1 MAEMKTLDT
10 GELMKLLQSK
20 KSFAH
25 IISIGES
32 SMMPPSLEKFLDEK
46 RQEKD
51 LTIPQVM
58 IASGLSKSYIYQIFD
73 GKRSAGRDVMLRI
86 AFGMQLSVEDT
97 QRLLTLSGN
106 SSLYPKIRRDAA
118 LIYALDKRGT
128 LLEAEQLLA
137 ELGEMP
143 LYGEK
148 RNE

>member
-1 MAEMKTLDT
+1 
-10 GELMKLLQSK
+10 
-20 KSFAH
+20 
-25 IISIGES
+25 
-32 SMMPPSLEKFLDEK
+32 MPPSLEKFLDEK
-46 RQEKD
+46 RQEKG

>member
-1 MAEMKTLDT
+1 MTEMKTLDT

-46 RQEKD
+46 RQEKG

-86 AFGMQLSVEDT
+86 AFECSFVEDT
-97 QRLLTLSGN
+97 QKLLTLSSN
-106 SSLYPKIRRDAA
+106 TAFILR
-118 LIYALDKRGT
+118 
-128 LLEAEQLLA
+128 
-137 ELGEMP
+137 
-143 LYGEK
+143 
-148 RNE
+148 